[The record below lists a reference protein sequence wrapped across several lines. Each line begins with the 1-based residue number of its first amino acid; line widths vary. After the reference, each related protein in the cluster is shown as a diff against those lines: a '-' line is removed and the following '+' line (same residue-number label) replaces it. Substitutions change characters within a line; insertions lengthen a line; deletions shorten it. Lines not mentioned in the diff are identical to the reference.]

1 MRGFEKSLRILMDFI
16 TELEDPALQPEQKEK
31 ALKAARSLRH
41 ALRTGNMKGVESV
54 ITKLVRIF
62 VR

>member
-1 MRGFEKSLRILMDFI
+1 MREIDKSLRVLVDLLM
-16 TELEDPALQPEQKEK
+16 LEDPALQPEQKEN

-41 ALRTGNMKGVESV
+41 ALRTGNMKGVESA